1 MDLVSMKRHRLIAQM
16 HTQDTLQFAPRTKDI
31 YLQYESPTNLFKLY
45 GVSKAAHL
53 HETCC

>member
-1 MDLVSMKRHRLIAQM
+1 MDLVSMKRDRLIAQM